1 MNKND
6 LKISFLGGADS
17 IGASCTLLEVNETR
31 ILIDCGIRF
40 ESGNQL
46 PDLSQL
52 HGGGLDGVLVTHAH
66 TDHSGALP
74 VIREAFPTT
83 PIYAT
88 PPSIDLIGI
97 LVRDALKLMK
107 GAEIDGEIPL
117 YTPDQARACMEAFRP
132 VQYGSQITINQVT
145 ATFMPAS
152 HILGASMVYL
162 ATPGGTILVTGDYS
176 VGAQLTV
183 PAVSRP
189 AFPVDLV
196 ISEATYGQR
205 LHEDRRAAETRLCSR
220 IAERIREGGRVLI
233 PAFAIGRSQEILLIL
248 RRAMNRG
255 DLPEFKVYVDGM
267 IRPVCEA
274 YRRHEKYTSRYL
286 ARLIR
291 NNPHAFYSDAI
302 LPVESPEHRQKI
314 INGGPSV
321 IVASSGMLSGGA
333 SSLYAEHFAPY
344 ERDTILITGYQDEES
359 PGRAL
364 LACAEA
370 DGDREIMLNG
380 RMTKVACRVEKY
392 GLSAH
397 ADRIQMAGLIE
408 SLKPRSVVLVHG
420 DYESKE
426 ALAKSLSCRD
436 VTIGE
441 DGLTV
446 ERSYSVRSTVPDS
459 RIQHA
464 LEELEQGDIERIRGL
479 LGPAGAAPVS
489 ARDIAGA
496 WLGARPRGSF
506 VQQFA
511 TILERRGLVRRDD
524 SRRNLLWVLAPSETD
539 IFPDEAELE
548 ETLKLENPKGKLLEL
563 CMRLRIEMPET
574 EFSQHGA
581 YHVASVEMRYD
592 GKPLCS
598 GPCKAVSRKVA
609 EQLAAKN
616 VLSAIAEQTM
626 VDCVVVDGAAA
637 EELRQA
643 NPKGKLLEW
652 CAARRIAFPSFE
664 HRPNPE
670 GILTRVEAVLS
681 SGENWHSRWYR
692 AEQVKVAEH
701 AAAGE
706 CLTVLSSDHKYG
718 NRGDGTVPPA
728 SDNPDPRTLLNQL
741 QQQGRIKDLGYELQ
755 EHTGPS
761 HQPVFRYIARAVT
774 RTDHPVQTEVVEG
787 ASKKECRKNAAM
799 SLLSLLGYQ
808 T

>member
-1 MNKND
+1 MSKNS

-46 PDLSQL
+46 PDLAQL
-52 HGGGLDGVLVTHAH
+52 QNGGLDGIVVTHAH
-66 TDHSGALP
+66 TDHSGGLP
-74 VIREAFPTT
+74 VISEAFPTT

-107 GAEIDGEIPL
+107 GAEMDGEIPL
-117 YTPDQARACMEAFRP
+117 YTPEQARACIEAFRP
-132 VQYGSQITINQVT
+132 VLYGNQITINQVT

-176 VGAQLTV
+176 IGAQLTV

-291 NNPHAFYSDAI
+291 NNPHAFYSDVI

-314 INGGPSV
+314 IHGGPSV

-333 SSLYAEHFAPY
+333 SSLYAEHFAPH

-364 LACAEA
+364 LACAEN

-397 ADRIQMAGLIE
+397 ADRIQMTGLIE

-436 VTIGE
+436 VTIGN
-441 DGLTV
+441 DGLTI
-446 ERSYSVRSTVPDS
+446 ERSYSVRSTISDY

-479 LGPAGAAPVS
+479 LGPAGSTPVS
-489 ARDIAGA
+489 ARDIAEA
-496 WLGARPRGSF
+496 WLGTRPRGGF

-524 SRRNLLWVLAPSETD
+524 SRRNLLWVLAPAETD
-539 IFPDEAELE
+539 IFPDEAKLE
-548 ETLKLENPKGKLLEL
+548 ETLKQENPKGKLLEF

-574 EFSQHGA
+574 QFSQAGA
-581 YHVASVEMRYD
+581 YHVASIETAYE
-592 GKPLCS
+592 GKPVCS

-609 EQLAAKN
+609 EQLAAKA
-616 VLSAIAEQTM
+616 VLSAIGEKSM
-626 VDCVVVDGAAA
+626 ECREVDIGTV

-664 HRPNPE
+664 HRPSPE
-670 GILTRVEAVLS
+670 GMVARVEAMLS
-681 SGENWHSRWYR
+681 SGEKWHSRWSR
-692 AEQVKVAEH
+692 AHQVSLAEH
-701 AAAGE
+701 AAADE
-706 CLTVLSSDHKYG
+706 CLAMLSSNHGLEKREVK
-718 NRGDGTVPPA
+718 NVPPA
-728 SDNPDPRTLLNQL
+728 SNQPDPRTLLNQL

-755 EHTGPS
+755 EHTGPN

-774 RTDHPVQTEVVEG
+774 SKDQPVQTEIIEG
-787 ASKKECRKNAAM
+787 ASRKECRKNAAI